1 MEYEEVKN
9 NQKKESIQ
17 RTDSYF
23 DGKFIEYIGYK
34 LLAFI
39 ITIATFTIAKPW
51 ADVLVME
58 YVFNHTVYN
67 GKRLKFEG
75 KGTDLFIQRFKWILF
90 TIITLG
96 IYSLWIPLNQEK
108 WTVSNIHFED
118 EELNKE
124 DSYFDGKL
132 LELIGL
138 NLFMYLLNLLTLG
151 LLIPFTICYKYKW
164 ITNHTI
170 INRKRIVFTGNGLS
184 LFGNYLLW
192 YLLSIVTI
200 GIYGLWLPMKLYG
213 WKIKN
218 THIKLKD
225 EKEEKTSKIPL
236 ILGPIILI
244 LVIAVFLPV
253 INKIDLSNSGNI
265 FDTIKNEF
273 EDDNKTIDNID
284 NEYTTDISCI
294 SEETYNKLTS
304 AVSEKYSTYVLECL
318 NKNKFNI
325 MLVTSNEEETVTMA
339 QDNVSNILGNL
350 TKEEIN
356 KLDIS
361 ISYEKVST
369 NSDFYLYGEKN
380 NDVINW
386 KQDGTEIGTSNI
398 RNNVIDNNS
407 NNTIDNNQTNLEYC
421 PSCSIY
427 SEGYCY
433 DVNSYVNAGSCG
445 YYEEI
450 NGRCYPAGCD
460 SANYETDEYCINDS
474 LLKPDSNS
482 CPEGFQFI
490 NGLCY
495 NYIVK

>member
-253 INKIDLSNSGNI
+253 NTN
-265 FDTIKNEF
+265 
-273 EDDNKTIDNID
+273 
-284 NEYTTDISCI
+284 
-294 SEETYNKLTS
+294 
-304 AVSEKYSTYVLECL
+304 
-318 NKNKFNI
+318 
-325 MLVTSNEEETVTMA
+325 
-339 QDNVSNILGNL
+339 
-350 TKEEIN
+350 
-356 KLDIS
+356 
-361 ISYEKVST
+361 ST
-369 NSDFYLYGEKN
+369 NL
-380 NDVINW
+380 
-386 KQDGTEIGTSNI
+386 
-398 RNNVIDNNS
+398 
-407 NNTIDNNQTNLEYC
+407 
-421 PSCSIY
+421 
-427 SEGYCY
+427 
-433 DVNSYVNAGSCG
+433 
-445 YYEEI
+445 
-450 NGRCYPAGCD
+450 
-460 SANYETDEYCINDS
+460 S
-474 LLKPDSNS
+474 LLVSKCQVFNS
-482 CPEGFQFI
+482 LFI
-490 NGLCY
+490 NITTFNSQKHIDKICVITYYL
-495 NYIVK
+495 NLF